1 MVPHL
6 INAGHEVGVVDVGR
20 EAVESAVSHGASE
33 ASGPAELAATCEIV
47 FTSLP
52 TGAEVD
58 EVYLGEGGLMEAVGE
73 GGLLV
78 DLSTIEPE
86 QSRKLAAEAAER
98 GAVAIDAPVSG
109 GVMGAEAAS
118 LTIMVGGPKE
128 AFDAAQPILA
138 LLGKNII
145 HVGGHGAGQ
154 VAKLCNNLIAGV
166 TMVAAAEAFA
176 MGKASGVDTKIL
188 HEVIRTSSGG
198 SWVMEKD
205 PPCPGLIEGAPSSK
219 DFEAGFHGGF
229 DAQGYVPGRFRS
241 HVTGVA
247 VSFRRGRE
255 PGLPHGFARRSG
267 RIWISPRWPCC
278 WARRSVPDDRRMA
291 RKTTDCAKRPDW
303 RNGLM
308 EEMNPAQM
316 SALRAAEAIRE
327 GELTSEELVEACLAR
342 IEEQE
347 EQIGAWEHLDKEFA
361 LMQAREADL
370 ARGEGKALGPF
381 HGVPVGIKDVIDTA
395 DSADRERLPSS

>member
-1 MVPHL
+1 MKRLGFVGVGAMGGRMVPHL

-128 AFDAAQPILA
+128 AFERRSPFWRCWE
-138 LLGKNII
+138 K
-145 HVGGHGAGQ
+145 
-154 VAKLCNNLIAGV
+154 
-166 TMVAAAEAFA
+166 
-176 MGKASGVDTKIL
+176 
-188 HEVIRTSSGG
+188 TSSTSGG
-198 SWVMEKD
+198 T
-205 PPCPGLIEGAPSSK
+205 A
-219 DFEAGFHGGF
+219 
-229 DAQGYVPGRFRS
+229 
-241 HVTGVA
+241 
-247 VSFRRGRE
+247 RGRSRNSATISSRAS
-255 PGLPHGFARRSG
+255 PWWRLRRRS
-267 RIWISPRWPCC
+267 P
-278 WARRSVPDDRRMA
+278 WARR
-291 RKTTDCAKRPDW
+291 
-303 RNGLM
+303 
-308 EEMNPAQM
+308 
-316 SALRAAEAIRE
+316 RAWIPKFSTR
-327 GELTSEELVEACLAR
+327 
-342 IEEQE
+342 
-347 EQIGAWEHLDKEFA
+347 
-361 LMQAREADL
+361 
-370 ARGEGKALGPF
+370 
-381 HGVPVGIKDVIDTA
+381 
-395 DSADRERLPSS
+395 

>member
-1 MVPHL
+1 MKRLGFVGVGAMGGRMAPHL

-219 DFEAGFHGGF
+219 GFEAGFTV
-229 DAQGYVPGRFRS
+229 DLMLKDMS
-241 HVTGVA
+241 LA
-247 VSFRRGRE
+247 VSALMSL
-255 PGLPHGFARRSG
+255 GLPCPSG
-267 RIWISPRWPCC
+267 
-278 WARRSVPDDRRMA
+278 AAANQVYRMA
-291 RKTTDCAKRPDW
+291 SRE
-303 RNGLM
+303 GLGGLDFAAVAM
-308 EEMNPAQM
+308 
-316 SALRAAEAIRE
+316 LLGAAERP
-327 GELTSEELVEACLAR
+327 R
-342 IEEQE
+342 
-347 EQIGAWEHLDKEFA
+347 
-361 LMQAREADL
+361 
-370 ARGEGKALGPF
+370 
-381 HGVPVGIKDVIDTA
+381 
-395 DSADRERLPSS
+395 

>member
-1 MVPHL
+1 MKRLGFVGVGAMGGRMVPHL
-6 INAGHEVGVVDVGR
+6 INAGLEVGVVDVGR
-20 EAVESAVSHGASE
+20 EAVERAVSHGASE
-33 ASGPAELAATCEIV
+33 ASGSAELAATCEIV

-86 QSRKLAAEAAER
+86 QSRKLAAEATER

-128 AFDAAQPILA
+128 AFVAAQPILA

-188 HEVIRTSSGG
+188 HEVIRKSSGG

-219 DFEAGFHGGF
+219 DFEAGFTV
-229 DAQGYVPGRFRS
+229 DLMLKDMS
-241 HVTGVA
+241 LA
-247 VSFRRGRE
+247 VSALMSL
-255 PGLPHGFARRSG
+255 GLPCPSG
-267 RIWISPRWPCC
+267 
-278 WARRSVPDDRRMA
+278 AAANQVYRMA
-291 RKTTDCAKRPDW
+291 SRD
-303 RNGLM
+303 GLGDLDFAAVAM
-308 EEMNPAQM
+308 
-316 SALRAAEAIRE
+316 LLGAAERP
-327 GELTSEELVEACLAR
+327 R
-342 IEEQE
+342 
-347 EQIGAWEHLDKEFA
+347 
-361 LMQAREADL
+361 
-370 ARGEGKALGPF
+370 
-381 HGVPVGIKDVIDTA
+381 
-395 DSADRERLPSS
+395 

>member
-1 MVPHL
+1 MKRLGFVGVGAMGGRMAPHL

-20 EAVESAVSHGASE
+20 EAVERAVSHGAFE
-33 ASGPAELAATCEIV
+33 ASGPAELASTCEIV
-47 FTSLP
+47 LTSLP
-52 TGAEVD
+52 TGVEVED
-58 EVYLGEGGLMEAVGE
+58 VYLGEGGLMEAVGE

-78 DLSTIEPE
+78 DLSTIEPG

-109 GVMGAEAAS
+109 GVMGADAAS

-128 AFDAAQPILA
+128 AFDTARPVLA

-219 DFEAGFHGGF
+219 DFEAGFTV
-229 DAQGYVPGRFRS
+229 DLMLKDMS
-241 HVTGVA
+241 LA
-247 VSFRRGRE
+247 VSALMSL
-255 PGLPHGFARRSG
+255 GLPCPSG
-267 RIWISPRWPCC
+267 
-278 WARRSVPDDRRMA
+278 AAANQVYRMA
-291 RKTTDCAKRPDW
+291 SRD
-303 RNGLM
+303 GLGDLDFAAVAM
-308 EEMNPAQM
+308 
-316 SALRAAEAIRE
+316 LLGAAERP
-327 GELTSEELVEACLAR
+327 R
-342 IEEQE
+342 
-347 EQIGAWEHLDKEFA
+347 
-361 LMQAREADL
+361 
-370 ARGEGKALGPF
+370 
-381 HGVPVGIKDVIDTA
+381 
-395 DSADRERLPSS
+395 

>member
-1 MVPHL
+1 MGGRMVPHL

-20 EAVESAVSHGASE
+20 EAVERAVSHGASE

-58 EVYLGEGGLMEAVGE
+58 VVYLGEGGLMEAVGE

-219 DFEAGFHGGF
+219 GFEAGFTV
-229 DAQGYVPGRFRS
+229 DLMLKDMS
-241 HVTGVA
+241 LA
-247 VSFRRGRE
+247 VSALMSL
-255 PGLPHGFARRSG
+255 GLPCPSG
-267 RIWISPRWPCC
+267 
-278 WARRSVPDDRRMA
+278 AAANQVYRMA
-291 RKTTDCAKRPDW
+291 SRD
-303 RNGLM
+303 GLGDLDFAAVAM
-308 EEMNPAQM
+308 
-316 SALRAAEAIRE
+316 LLGAAERP
-327 GELTSEELVEACLAR
+327 R
-342 IEEQE
+342 
-347 EQIGAWEHLDKEFA
+347 
-361 LMQAREADL
+361 
-370 ARGEGKALGPF
+370 
-381 HGVPVGIKDVIDTA
+381 
-395 DSADRERLPSS
+395 

>member
-1 MVPHL
+1 MGGRMAPHL

-20 EAVESAVSHGASE
+20 EAVERAVSHGAFE
-33 ASGPAELAATCEIV
+33 ASGPAELASTCEIV
-47 FTSLP
+47 LTSLP
-52 TGAEVD
+52 TGVEVD
-58 EVYLGEGGLMEAVGE
+58 DVYLGEGGLMEAVGE

-78 DLSTIEPE
+78 DLSTIEPG

-128 AFDAAQPILA
+128 AFDTARPVLA

-219 DFEAGFHGGF
+219 DFEAGFTV
-229 DAQGYVPGRFRS
+229 DLMLKDMS
-241 HVTGVA
+241 LA
-247 VSFRRGRE
+247 VSALMSL
-255 PGLPHGFARRSG
+255 GLPCPSG
-267 RIWISPRWPCC
+267 
-278 WARRSVPDDRRMA
+278 AAANQVYRMA
-291 RKTTDCAKRPDW
+291 SRD
-303 RNGLM
+303 GLGDLDFAAVAM
-308 EEMNPAQM
+308 
-316 SALRAAEAIRE
+316 LLGAAERP
-327 GELTSEELVEACLAR
+327 R
-342 IEEQE
+342 
-347 EQIGAWEHLDKEFA
+347 
-361 LMQAREADL
+361 
-370 ARGEGKALGPF
+370 
-381 HGVPVGIKDVIDTA
+381 
-395 DSADRERLPSS
+395 

>member
-1 MVPHL
+1 MKRLGFVGVGAMGGRMVPHL

-20 EAVESAVSHGASE
+20 EAVECAVSHGASE

-58 EVYLGEGGLMEAVGE
+58 VVYLGEGGLMEAVGE

-145 HVGGHGAGQ
+145 HVGEYGAGQ

-219 DFEAGFHGGF
+219 DFEAGFTV
-229 DAQGYVPGRFRS
+229 DLMLKDMS
-241 HVTGVA
+241 LA
-247 VSFRRGRE
+247 VSALMSL
-255 PGLPHGFARRSG
+255 GLPCPSG
-267 RIWISPRWPCC
+267 AAANQIY
-278 WARRSVPDDRRMA
+278 RMA
-291 RKTTDCAKRPDW
+291 SRD
-303 RNGLM
+303 GLGDLDFAAVAM
-308 EEMNPAQM
+308 
-316 SALRAAEAIRE
+316 LLGAAERP
-327 GELTSEELVEACLAR
+327 R
-342 IEEQE
+342 
-347 EQIGAWEHLDKEFA
+347 
-361 LMQAREADL
+361 
-370 ARGEGKALGPF
+370 
-381 HGVPVGIKDVIDTA
+381 
-395 DSADRERLPSS
+395 